1 MNKHWQNR
9 FLDISN
15 GEFKKIDNLQQ
26 SIEEQF
32 SVAALEIENKL
43 NILFDRY
50 AKINNLSIADAKMV
64 YPKTEL
70 KRLKKELGNIPKIAL
85 DPNFQKQLDNFHIL
99 NRVSILK
106 AHQMQIQAIIEELY
120 ANVEKHMLDNLGE
133 SYSNVYYQN
142 IYNLQRYAGVGTAF
156 TRLNENTIE
165 QVLMKPWK
173 YGYFSKNWLDS
184 KNDLITELTDAMTKV
199 FFYGQTRDEA
209 IKAFQKRMDVSK
221 FRASRIILTE
231 HANICGQA
239 SFDSYKETDI
249 EQYQFVA
256 TLDLRTSDTCRALDG
271 EVVNVKDREV
281 GINYPPL
288 HPFCRSTTIPYLE
301 GVNEMMKRVASDTE
315 GNVYE
320 IPATM
325 NYDEW
330 YKKYVANDP
339 KSLAEEKKIKNKS
352 SDKKQYEKY
361 KEVLGKE
368 APKTFTEFQ
377 ELKYNNSN
385 DWSKL
390 KEDFKIVN
398 SYKIDFGY
406 MSPKRIL
413 ELDRLAFEVK
423 RKNQISRYKKQGNF
437 AVLQYN
443 DKIKFASSRI
453 SNINDKEYIKYL
465 GDKNQLV
472 LLKEKRVF
480 KTKNIGENVDNKT
493 NTVPRY
499 FDTEAKFFEFLN
511 DRINNE
517 DIKEIFML
525 SEKSM
530 CESCRGVAEQFIKKY
545 PKVKV
550 NVVSSKTLDGWKD
563 R

>member
-1 MNKHWQNR
+1 MNKHWQSR
-9 FLDISN
+9 FLDIEK

-26 SIEEQF
+26 NIEEQF
-32 SVAALEIENKL
+32 SVATLEIENKL

-50 AKINNLSIADAKMV
+50 AKINNLSITDAKMV

-120 ANVEKHMLDNLGE
+120 SNVEKYMLDNLGE
-133 SYSNVYYQN
+133 SYGNVYYQN
-142 IYNLQRYAGVGTAF
+142 IYNIQKYAGVGTAF

-239 SFDSYKETDI
+239 SFDSYKETHV
-249 EQYQFVA
+249 EKYQFVA
-256 TLDLRTSDTCRALDG
+256 TLDLRTSDVCRSLDG
-271 EVVNVKDREV
+271 EVVNIKDREV

-301 GVNEMMKRVASDTE
+301 DINEIMKRVARDTE

-320 IPATM
+320 VPATM
-325 NYDEW
+325 KYDEW
-330 YKKYVANDP
+330 YKNYVASDP

-361 KEVLGKE
+361 KEVLEKE
-368 APKTFTEFQ
+368 APKTFAEFQ
-377 ELKYNNSN
+377 ELKYNNSEEWNSLKDNYKDTKRYHKIIDEADNLMIKGVPIKNIDRVDIKEYGFDNNHINNERNHGITKEMAQEFIN
-385 DWSKL
+385 DSKAAYSRWNGQVVMYISEKGCTL
-390 KEDFKIVN
+390 INVK
-398 SYKIDFGY
+398 
-406 MSPKRIL
+406 
-413 ELDRLAFEVK
+413 DRTVRTAYSSAE
-423 RKNQISRYKKQGNF
+423 YD
-437 AVLQYN
+437 
-443 DKIKFASSRI
+443 DKIK
-453 SNINDKEYIKYL
+453 KLLE
-465 GDKNQLV
+465 V
-472 LLKEKRVF
+472 L
-480 KTKNIGENVDNKT
+480 
-493 NTVPRY
+493 
-499 FDTEAKFFEFLN
+499 
-511 DRINNE
+511 
-517 DIKEIFML
+517 
-525 SEKSM
+525 
-530 CESCRGVAEQFIKKY
+530 
-545 PKVKV
+545 
-550 NVVSSKTLDGWKD
+550 KD
-563 R
+563 D

>member
-9 FLDISN
+9 FLDIAN

-50 AKINNLSIADAKMV
+50 AKINNLSITDAKMV

-142 IYNLQRYAGVGTAF
+142 IYNIQKYAGVGTAF
-156 TRLNENTIE
+156 TRLNENTIK

-184 KNDLITELTDAMTKV
+184 KNDLIAELTDAMTKV

-239 SFDSYKETDI
+239 SFDSYKETNI

-271 EVVNVKDREV
+271 EIVNIKDREV

-301 GVNEMMKRVASDTE
+301 DINEVMKRVARDTE
-315 GNVYE
+315 GSTYE
-320 IPATM
+320 VPATM
-325 NYDEW
+325 KYDEW
-330 YKKYVANDP
+330 YKKYVASDH
-339 KSLAEEKKIKNKS
+339 KALVEEKKIKNKS

-385 DWSKL
+385 GWN
-390 KEDFKIVN
+390 KIET
-398 SYKIDFGY
+398 
-406 MSPKRIL
+406 L
-413 ELDRLAFEVK
+413 
-423 RKNQISRYKKQGNF
+423 
-437 AVLQYN
+437 YN
-443 DKIKFASSRI
+443 DKLVIDLLEDNNIECIEKISEKQFIVKNYNPKLEGMTKHAKDNLMNKEDRVEMTIETAQKFIDNAKIVIYESNRKTVKFI
-453 SNINDKEYIKYL
+453 SKDGYSALNLRNELVTAVPQKWRNKYNKYL
-465 GDKNQLV
+465 
-472 LLKEKRVF
+472 KE
-480 KTKNIGENVDNKT
+480 E
-493 NTVPRY
+493 
-499 FDTEAKFFEFLN
+499 E
-511 DRINNE
+511 
-517 DIKEIFML
+517 
-525 SEKSM
+525 
-530 CESCRGVAEQFIKKY
+530 
-545 PKVKV
+545 
-550 NVVSSKTLDGWKD
+550 
-563 R
+563 

>member
-339 KSLAEEKKIKNKS
+339 KALAEEKKIKNKS

-368 APKTFTEFQ
+368 APKTFAEFQ

-385 DWSKL
+385 GWN
-390 KEDFKIVN
+390 KIET
-398 SYKIDFGY
+398 
-406 MSPKRIL
+406 L
-413 ELDRLAFEVK
+413 
-423 RKNQISRYKKQGNF
+423 
-437 AVLQYN
+437 YN
-443 DKIKFASSRI
+443 DKLVIDLLEDNNIECIEKISEKQFIVKNYNPKLEGMTKHAKDNLMNKEDRVEMTIETAQKFIDNAKIVIYESNRKTVKFI
-453 SNINDKEYIKYL
+453 SKDGYSALNLRNELVTAVPQKWRNKYNKYL
-465 GDKNQLV
+465 
-472 LLKEKRVF
+472 KE
-480 KTKNIGENVDNKT
+480 E
-493 NTVPRY
+493 
-499 FDTEAKFFEFLN
+499 E
-511 DRINNE
+511 
-517 DIKEIFML
+517 
-525 SEKSM
+525 
-530 CESCRGVAEQFIKKY
+530 
-545 PKVKV
+545 
-550 NVVSSKTLDGWKD
+550 
-563 R
+563 

>member
-9 FLDISN
+9 FIDIEK

-173 YGYFSKNWLDS
+173 YGYFSKNWIDS
-184 KNDLITELTDAMTKV
+184 KNDLITELTDSMTKV

-239 SFDSYKETDI
+239 SFDSYKETGVD
-249 EQYQFVA
+249 QYQFVA

-301 GVNEMMKRVASDTE
+301 GINEMMKRVARDTE

-320 IPATM
+320 VPATM

-330 YKKYVANDP
+330 YKKYVASDP
-339 KSLAEEKKIKNKS
+339 KALAEEKKN
-352 SDKKQYEKY
+352 
-361 KEVLGKE
+361 
-368 APKTFTEFQ
+368 
-377 ELKYNNSN
+377 
-385 DWSKL
+385 
-390 KEDFKIVN
+390 
-398 SYKIDFGY
+398 
-406 MSPKRIL
+406 
-413 ELDRLAFEVK
+413 
-423 RKNQISRYKKQGNF
+423 
-437 AVLQYN
+437 
-443 DKIKFASSRI
+443 
-453 SNINDKEYIKYL
+453 
-465 GDKNQLV
+465 
-472 LLKEKRVF
+472 
-480 KTKNIGENVDNKT
+480 
-493 NTVPRY
+493 
-499 FDTEAKFFEFLN
+499 
-511 DRINNE
+511 
-517 DIKEIFML
+517 
-525 SEKSM
+525 
-530 CESCRGVAEQFIKKY
+530 
-545 PKVKV
+545 
-550 NVVSSKTLDGWKD
+550 
-563 R
+563 